1 MQFSKISAH
10 ILKVFWSC
18 SPKLIGIGTTFGE
31 VGAAEVKEV
40 RTKTANGYL
49 GHFGDKES
57 GKSTLDE
64 VAKDTIEVK
73 GEPRQ
78 GNWAFDFDLRVSE
91 ELHRYDDKWKNYD
104 PDDKSCCCRKL
115 LRIYVGVQ
123 EGLVITKEPPL
134 VGLLLVDNKTGST
147 KGEDGDELKAC
158 FCEDL
163 LLGRWSHGRTG
174 SGSETD

>member
-1 MQFSKISAH
+1 MRTRTAF
-10 ILKVFWSC
+10 V
-18 SPKLIGIGTTFGE
+18 G

-40 RTKTANGYL
+40 RAKAANGDL

-64 VAKDTIEVK
+64 VAKDTIEVED
-73 GEPRQ
+73 EPRQ
-78 GNWAFDFDLRVSE
+78 GNQAFDFDLRVSE
-91 ELHRYDDKWKNYD
+91 ELHRDDDEWKNYD

-115 LRIYVGVQ
+115 LRMYVGVQ

-134 VGLLLVDNKTGST
+134 VGLLLVDDQESST
-147 KGEDGDELKAC
+147 KGEDGNELKAC

-163 LLGRWSHGRTG
+163 PLGRRSHGRTG
-174 SGSETD
+174 KGSRA